1 MGKTIK
7 YSFHCVDLF
16 LELKQAV
23 SRTNIGLILRPA
35 KKWSLKETQNPSW
48 HKYQNSLVSSQ
59 WCVSQ
64 QLSKSYTSKL
74 PLSETSSSLTFESY
88 YRKQI
93 SLPLYFAQSS
103 LLHYAWMG
111 GGGGFEMYKRWWL
124 VASASYI
131 LLLDADT
138 VEPTVD
144 IYELTCK
151 IKNIGYRHIKYSVS
165 RF

>member
-1 MGKTIK
+1 
-7 YSFHCVDLF
+7 
-16 LELKQAV
+16 
-23 SRTNIGLILRPA
+23 
-35 KKWSLKETQNPSW
+35 
-48 HKYQNSLVSSQ
+48 
-59 WCVSQ
+59 
-64 QLSKSYTSKL
+64 
-74 PLSETSSSLTFESY
+74 
-88 YRKQI
+88 
-93 SLPLYFAQSS
+93 
-103 LLHYAWMG
+103 MG

-151 IKNIGYRHIKYSVS
+151 IKNIGYRRIKHSVS